1 MRDNALAQAFRGWM
15 IRNQREQIAQSSWDR
30 QCSIRYSATGTPRS
44 NIQIYFLFQT
54 LGSKSRRR
62 EMTESKSILTISRDQ
77 SLQSTRTFILEQEG
91 YSVFAAVKDDDAVA
105 LVAANHNLSLVLMCH
120 SVPEPS
126 RVFLVNRI
134 NALNPKLP
142 ILILYNGY
150 DITLAKVD
158 GSLHSLES
166 PQAMLE
172 MISFMTKNIGTS
184 AAVIYPEADRR
195 TTAQAKSFKAGS

>member
-1 MRDNALAQAFRGWM
+1 MN
-15 IRNQREQIAQSSWDR
+15 
-30 QCSIRYSATGTPRS
+30 
-44 NIQIYFLFQT
+44 
-54 LGSKSRRR
+54 
-62 EMTESKSILTISRDQ
+62 ESKSILTISRDQ

-195 TTAQAKSFKAGS
+195 TTPQPKSFKAGR